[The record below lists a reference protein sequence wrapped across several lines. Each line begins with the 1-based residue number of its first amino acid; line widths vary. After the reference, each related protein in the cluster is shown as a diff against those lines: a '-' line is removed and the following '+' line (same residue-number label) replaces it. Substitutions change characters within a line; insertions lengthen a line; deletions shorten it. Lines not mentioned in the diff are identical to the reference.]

1 MQTTIPIADRDALRA
16 LQSFLKSLLE
26 KGAVEAIMVPMRE
39 RSGAVMPALV
49 TRPEHLDSADPLAP
63 VMSMNSARQVSAL
76 SIREP
81 RGRIGVVLRSCE
93 IRALIELVKLQQASL
108 DDLLIVGIECGGT
121 YSLTDYVERMKAD
134 PAAEPWRE
142 LYADPLTDRPL
153 RDACQMCEH
162 PLPLNAAITIRLLG
176 ADLVDAIPI
185 TVPDELGEKLGLAP
199 IAPIQRGDVVEALVA
214 KRTATRDAIFAE
226 IREQLADA
234 DGLTEFFATCIRCH
248 NCMVN
253 CPVCYCKTCLFR
265 TPAFDHEPAQY
276 MTWAMRKG
284 AARLPSDTLLFHMTR
299 LNHMSTSCVG
309 CGMCTEACP
318 SGISVGRVFRAVGE
332 KTQAIFEY
340 QPGRS
345 VEDPLPVTTFR
356 EDELAD
362 TAVR

>member
-1 MQTTIPIADRDALRA
+1 MQTMIPVADGDALGA
-16 LQSFLKSLLE
+16 LQGFLKSLLE
-26 KGAVEAIMVPMRE
+26 RGAVEAIMVPMRE
-39 RSGAVMPALV
+39 RAGAVMPALV
-49 TRPEHLDSADPLAP
+49 SRPEHLDSADPLAP
-63 VMSMNSARQVSAL
+63 VMSMNGARQVSAL

-81 RGRIGVVLRSCE
+81 RGRIGVVLRPCE

-108 DDLLIVGIECGGT
+108 DDLLMIGIECAGT
-121 YSLTDYVERMKAD
+121 YSLTDYVEMMKAD

-142 LYADPLTDRPL
+142 LRADPLTDRPL
-153 RDACQMCEH
+153 RDACQMCEY
-162 PLPLNAAITIRLLG
+162 PLPPNAAVSIHLLG
-176 ADLVDAIPI
+176 TELADGIPI
-185 TVPDELGEKLGLAP
+185 TVPDGMGEELGLTATEP
-199 IAPIQRGDVVEALVA
+199 VQRGDVVERLIA
-214 KRTATRDAIFAE
+214 KRTATRDAVFAD

-276 MTWAMRKG
+276 MTWALRKG
-284 AARLPSDTLLFHMTR
+284 AARLPSDTLLFHITR

-318 SGISVGRVFRAVGE
+318 SGIAVGRVFRTVGE

-340 QPGRS
+340 IPGQS
-345 VEDPLPVTTFR
+345 VDDPLPVTTFR
-356 EDELAD
+356 EDELDD